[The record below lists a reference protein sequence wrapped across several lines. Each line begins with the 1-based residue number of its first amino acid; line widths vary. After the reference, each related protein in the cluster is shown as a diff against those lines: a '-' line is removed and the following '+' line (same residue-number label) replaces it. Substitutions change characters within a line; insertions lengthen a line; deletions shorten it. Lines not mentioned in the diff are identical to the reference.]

1 MTASPALQATAL
13 SRHYSGR
20 RGALGARGTVRALDG
35 VDLQL
40 DRGETLGIVG
50 ESGCGKST
58 LARLLVGLDTP
69 TAGTIL
75 VEGQDLSRLGRR
87 DLRRARRDIQ
97 IVMQDPYSSLN
108 PRMTAGALIGEPY
121 AIHRDVVPRSARRH
135 RVRELMDLVGLDP
148 GHLNRYPHQFSG
160 GQRQRIGIARALA
173 LQPRTI
179 VLDEPVSALDVSVR
193 AQIVNLLKRLQRELG
208 LSYVFIAHDLTLVR
222 HVSDRI
228 AVMYL
233 GVVVETG
240 PAADVYAGATHPYTR
255 ALLSAVPSPDPT
267 VRRRDRLVLDGEV
280 SAGSRP
286 AAAGSA
292 TGAPRPRRCAP
303 RTSPSSG
310 RGRVP
315 AIPARATS
323 PASGS
328 RSGHE
333 GRRPHGRC
341 RRRRPGRFPG
351 GVPPA
356 RRRRRD
362 RHRRR
367 RRGSGRVHGRL
378 GDLRRGG
385 SPVAVVQP
393 LPYGLQLARDL
404 DRRSRRSARPG
415 RCGTGCPTTGSR
427 TGRTRS
433 WRRNPNFRSIRRSAV
448 RPDSTSRNAVSP
460 VGSSVSPTSW
470 TPGPPRR

>member
-20 RGALGARGTVRALDG
+20 RGALGARGTVVRALDG

-280 SAGSRP
+280 SAGSP
-286 AAAGSA
+286 AGGCRFRDRCPQAQAVCA
-292 TGAPRPRRCAP
+292 EDEPELRPRE
-303 RTSPSSG
+303 G
-310 RGRVP
+310 
-315 AIPARATS
+315 
-323 PASGS
+323 
-328 RSGHE
+328 SGH
-333 GRRPHGRC
+333 PSACH
-341 RRRRPGRFPG
+341 FA
-351 GVPPA
+351 GV
-356 RRRRRD
+356 
-362 RHRRR
+362 
-367 RRGSGRVHGRL
+367 RL
-378 GDLRRGG
+378 AER
-385 SPVAVVQP
+385 A
-393 LPYGLQLARDL
+393 
-404 DRRSRRSARPG
+404 
-415 RCGTGCPTTGSR
+415 
-427 TGRTRS
+427 
-433 WRRNPNFRSIRRSAV
+433 
-448 RPDSTSRNAVSP
+448 
-460 VGSSVSPTSW
+460 
-470 TPGPPRR
+470 